1 MADADDVR
9 TMINAVPLAML
20 ASHPGGALRADHLPL
35 IMTKS
40 KLIGHIA
47 IANDLHETLGD
58 DQPVLAIFQG
68 PDAYISPNSY
78 PSKAD
83 THEVVLTWNYKVI
96 HVHGR
101 IRFHH
106 DRRPKHGAVGMLT
119 KLMETRT
126 NGDAAWRMLDA
137 PDAFMDE
144 KLSQIVGLE
153 IEITETR
160 AKSNKARTSRMLIGL
175 VRRAG
180 EGPTRS
186 RTASATSRVSP
197 KQPHGTGL

>member
-1 MADADDVR
+1 MYLPDHFNMADADDVR
-9 TMINAVPLAML
+9 TMINAVPLAVL

-40 KLIGHIA
+40 KLNGHIA

-83 THEVVLTWNYKVI
+83 THEVVPTWNYEVI

-126 NGDAAWRMLDA
+126 NGDAAWRMSDA

-153 IEITETR
+153 IEILEIR
-160 AKSNKARTSRMLIGL
+160 AKSKLSQNKSDADRLDAAD
-175 VRRAG
+175 RRGAN
-180 EGPTRS
+180 PIADRI
-186 RTASATSRVSP
+186 RDV
-197 KQPHGTGL
+197 